1 MILQCIIS
9 AVRGSKRRPKT
20 QKEIMAQLERI
31 YTLYLKGYGNNKM
44 IEECEDIFERILKQN
59 KLIF

>member
-9 AVRGSKRRPKT
+9 AVQGKKNPKT
-20 QKEIMAQLERI
+20 HKEIMVQLERI
-31 YTLYLKGYGNNKM
+31 YTLYLKGYGSNKM
-44 IEECEDIFERILKQN
+44 IEDCEDIFERILKQN